1 MTKRAERDS
10 IEKCQINALRL
21 KPMRGMWTVSTYE
34 EYYSIE
40 ERVEIID
47 GTIYDMGSPTA
58 NHQTVTY

>member
-1 MTKRAERDS
+1 
-10 IEKCQINALRL
+10 
-21 KPMRGMWTVSTYE
+21 MRGMWTVSTYE